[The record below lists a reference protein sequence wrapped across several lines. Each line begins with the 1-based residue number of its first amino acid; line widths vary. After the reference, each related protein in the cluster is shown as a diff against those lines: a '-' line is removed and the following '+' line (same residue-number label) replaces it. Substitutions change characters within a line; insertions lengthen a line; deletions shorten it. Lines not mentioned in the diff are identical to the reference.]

1 MSKKQT
7 TFYVGTSSDPTLAIK
22 AVAGLRAMVRLGK
35 EAEKTLQ
42 DLKEQGYSDRR
53 TYWLKVYSTNH
64 HELISNTFPKA
75 VTLTRSDI
83 PDYGLIEVCLVLS
96 DENEKKNNRSKSNEF
111 HVMITAQV
119 FHKRIWEKKTFSI
132 GKFRVT
138 KRRGAFRPVFPDFRR
153 GDAWKPNSISLT
165 KDGHPR
171 HKDRIAHALSEH
183 IVGENL
189 IKESYSAELARQIQV
204 WLIEDGFIDKLIQ
217 YLWQFSKDQILVKR
231 IMTE

>member
-1 MSKKQT
+1 MSKKQP

-35 EAEKTLQ
+35 EAERTLQ

-53 TYWLKVYSTNH
+53 TYWLKIYSTNH
-64 HELISNTFPKA
+64 RELVDSTFPKA
-75 VTLTRSDI
+75 VTLTRSDV

-96 DENEKKNNRSKSNEF
+96 DENEKKNRSRSNEF
-111 HVMITAQV
+111 HVMVTAQV
-119 FHKRIWEKKTFSI
+119 FHERIWEKKTFSI

-138 KRRGAFRPVFPDFRR
+138 KRKGAFRPIFPDFRR

-165 KDGHPR
+165 KESHPR
-171 HKDRIAHALSEH
+171 YKDRIAHALSEH

-189 IKESYSAELARQIQV
+189 IKEPYSAELARQIQI
-204 WLIEDGFIDKLIQ
+204 WLIEDGFIDKLTQ

>member
-1 MSKKQT
+1 MPKKQA
-7 TFYVGTSSDPTLAIK
+7 TFYVGTSSDPTLATK
-22 AVAGLRAMVRLGK
+22 AVAGLRAMVRLGR

-53 TYWLKVYSTNH
+53 TYWLKIYSTNH
-64 HELISNTFPKA
+64 RELVDSTFPKA

-83 PDYGLIEVCLVLS
+83 PDYGRIEVCLVLS
-96 DENEKKNNRSKSNEF
+96 DEGGKKNNHPKSNEF

-119 FHKRIWEKKTFSI
+119 FHERVWEKRTFSI
-132 GKFRVT
+132 GRFRVT
-138 KRRGAFRPVFPDFRR
+138 KRRGVFRPVFPDFRR

-165 KDGHPR
+165 KDSHPR
-171 HKDRIAHALSEH
+171 YKDRIAHALSEH
-183 IVGENL
+183 IVGEKL
-189 IKESYSAELARQIQV
+189 IDEPYPAELARQIQV
-204 WLIEDGFIDKLIQ
+204 WLVEDGFIDKLIQ